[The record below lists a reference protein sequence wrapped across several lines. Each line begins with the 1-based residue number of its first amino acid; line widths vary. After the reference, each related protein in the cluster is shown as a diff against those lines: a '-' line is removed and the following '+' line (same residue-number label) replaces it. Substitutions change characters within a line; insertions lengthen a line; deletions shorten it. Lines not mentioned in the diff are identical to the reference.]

1 MKYLIL
7 FISLFVST
15 VGIAQTNALQAI
27 NQALQRGDA
36 STIAS
41 YFDQSVVLDILGDEA
56 IATPAEARKRLETFF
71 SMHKPAGFKQSHSGS
86 SQGKDSHYII
96 GELNDTAGK
105 YRVYLYFK
113 TSGGKYALQELRID
127 Q

>member
-1 MKYLIL
+1 MKYFIL
-7 FISLFVST
+7 FISLFFST
-15 VGIAQTNALQAI
+15 AIMAQTNALQAI
-27 NQALQRGDA
+27 NQAMQRGDA
-36 STIAS
+36 ATIAS

-56 IATPAEARKRLETFF
+56 IATPAEARKRLESFF
-71 SMHKPAGFKQSHSGS
+71 SKHKPAGFKQSHSGS

-96 GELNDTAGK
+96 GELNDTTGK

>member
-1 MKYLIL
+1 MKVVLL
-7 FISLFVST
+7 VFCLLSATLGT
-15 VGIAQTNALQAI
+15 AQSNALQAI
-27 NQALQRGDA
+27 NQAMQRGDA
-36 STIAS
+36 TTIAT

-56 IATPAEARKRLETFF
+56 ITSPADAKKRLEVFF
-71 SMHKPAGFKQSHSGS
+71 SRHKPAGFKQSHSGS

-96 GELNDTAGK
+96 GELNDAAGK

-113 TSGGKYALQELRID
+113 TSGGKYALQEMRID

>member
-7 FISLFVST
+7 LISLFVST
-15 VGIAQTNALQAI
+15 VAMAQTNALQAI
-27 NQALQRGDA
+27 NQAMQRGDA
-36 STIAS
+36 ATIAS

-71 SMHKPAGFKQSHSGS
+71 SNHKPAGFKQSHSGS

-96 GELNDTAGK
+96 GELNDPSGK

>member
-1 MKYLIL
+1 MKVFFL
-7 FISLFVST
+7 FFSLLYST
-15 VGIAQTNALQAI
+15 LGFTQVNALQAI
-27 NQALQRGDA
+27 NQAMQRGDA
-36 STIAS
+36 ATMAT

-56 IATPAEARKRLETFF
+56 IATPAEAKKRLESFF
-71 SMHKPAGFKQSHSGS
+71 SKHKPAGFKQSHSGS

-96 GELNDTAGK
+96 GELNDNAGK

-113 TSGGKYALQELRID
+113 TAGGKYSLQELRID